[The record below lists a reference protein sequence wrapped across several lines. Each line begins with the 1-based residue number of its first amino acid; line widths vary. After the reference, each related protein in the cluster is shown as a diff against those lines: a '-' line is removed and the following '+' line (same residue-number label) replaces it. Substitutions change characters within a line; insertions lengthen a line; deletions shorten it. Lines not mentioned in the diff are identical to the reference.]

1 MFYKYTKNA
10 ELVVYLDDQL
20 LILLWSKFDCER
32 LLFYC
37 INIMLLR
44 NFYFEI
50 KISFI
55 LLDDTTGT
63 EINFLELSWQY
74 QIFNFQQTCLNIQG
88 VWERSKPGPI
98 S

>member
-20 LILLWSKFDCER
+20 LILLWLKFDCER

-37 INIMLLR
+37 INIMFLR

-63 EINFLELSWQY
+63 EINFLELS
-74 QIFNFQQTCLNIQG
+74 
-88 VWERSKPGPI
+88 
-98 S
+98 